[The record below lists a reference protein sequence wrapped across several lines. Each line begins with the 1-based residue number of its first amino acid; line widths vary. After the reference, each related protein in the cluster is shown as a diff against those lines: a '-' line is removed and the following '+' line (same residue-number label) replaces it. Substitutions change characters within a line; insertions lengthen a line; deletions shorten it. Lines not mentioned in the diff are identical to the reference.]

1 MLEAGAANAAEKSEL
16 RSKIR
21 RIKIACQRWRVD
33 YQRMIENRYDET
45 VEAVEERYLA
55 EIRALQTELVT
66 LRQKDGEIT
75 LALNTQARNE
85 QGEKKMYWKKRK
97 KSCCCIVNFFL
108 TFFIIFC
115 FFFFLSYIYYCYIY
129 SNLFIAFFFFCFVF
143 F

>member
-1 MLEAGAANAAEKSEL
+1 LLEAGAANAAEKSEL

-85 QGEKKMYWKKRK
+85 QGEKKNSIGKKRK
-97 KSCCCIVNFFL
+97 KCCCCFVNFFFNL
-108 TFFIIFC
+108 FFISFSSFLIFIIVTNTRS
-115 FFFFLSYIYYCYIY
+115 L
-129 SNLFIAFFFFCFVF
+129 
-143 F
+143 

>member
-85 QGEKKMYWKKRK
+85 QGEKKNSIGKKRK
-97 KSCCCIVNFFL
+97 KCCCCFVNFFFNL
-108 TFFIIFC
+108 FFISFSSFLIFIIVTNTRS
-115 FFFFLSYIYYCYIY
+115 L
-129 SNLFIAFFFFCFVF
+129 
-143 F
+143 

>member
-1 MLEAGAANAAEKSEL
+1 MTLFTHTLLYYYQIYFFHFIRRRYESQLLEAGAANAAEKSEL

-85 QGEKKMYWKKRK
+85 QGEKKKK
-97 KSCCCIVNFFL
+97 VL
-108 TFFIIFC
+108 
-115 FFFFLSYIYYCYIY
+115 
-129 SNLFIAFFFFCFVF
+129 
-143 F
+143 